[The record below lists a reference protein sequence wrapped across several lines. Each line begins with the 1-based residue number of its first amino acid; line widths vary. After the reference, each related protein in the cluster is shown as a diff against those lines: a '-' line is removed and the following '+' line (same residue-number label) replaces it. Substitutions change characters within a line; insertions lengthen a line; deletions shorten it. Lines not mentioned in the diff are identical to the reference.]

1 MVAAYL
7 VFLSVLALERVVE
20 LLISRSN
27 AVWSFGQGG
36 VEYGARHFPY
46 MKALHTG
53 FFIACALEVVLLAR
67 PFFPRLAVPMLGLV
81 VLAQLLRYW
90 VVFTLGKRWNVRVIV
105 VPGMPAV
112 RSGPFRLLRH
122 PNYLAVV
129 VEGFAVPL
137 VHSAW
142 WTAIGFSL
150 LNAWMLSVRIR
161 CEEGALAAHCR

>member
-1 MVAAYL
+1 
-7 VFLSVLALERVVE
+7 
-20 LLISRSN
+20 
-27 AVWSFGQGG
+27 
-36 VEYGARHFPY
+36 
-46 MKALHTG
+46 MKALHTV
-53 FFIACALEVVLLAR
+53 FFIACALEVVLLDR

-81 VLAQLLRYW
+81 VLTQLLRYW

-112 RSGPFRLLRH
+112 RSGPFRFLRH

-129 VEGFAVPL
+129 VEGLAVPL

>member
-7 VFLSVLALERVVE
+7 VFLSLLVLERVVE
-20 LLISRSN
+20 LLISRRN
-27 AVWSFGQGG
+27 AAWSFGEGG

-46 MKALHTG
+46 MKALHTV
-53 FFIACALEVVLLAR
+53 FFMACALEVVLLER
-67 PFFPRLAVPMLGLV
+67 PFFPSLALVMLGLV
-81 VLAQLLRYW
+81 ALAQLLRYW
-90 VVFTLGKRWNVRVIV
+90 VIATLGKRWNVRVIV

-112 RSGPFRLLRH
+112 QSGPFRFLRH

-137 VHSAW
+137 LHSAW